1 MADIID
7 FTAKRKQ
14 KAEPAPKPAVT
25 SIQDVA
31 FDAVD
36 FLLGD
41 WEKFAKKNRL
51 NDYFKQ
57 YFPNFIDA
65 DSKVNYMRDLT
76 ELATLEGKI
85 GPPIMVFF
93 PGTIE
98 PVQIGWVVRFKI
110 ADHEVSTPD
119 MASECYARCFALLL
133 YLKIK
138 ADAINL
144 GLIE

>member
-7 FTAKRKQ
+7 FNARRLQQIGGAPAKT
-14 KAEPAPKPAVT
+14 VT
-25 SIQDVA
+25 LQDVA

-41 WEKFAKKNRL
+41 WEKFARKNRL

-65 DSKVNYMRDLT
+65 DSQVNYMRDLT
-76 ELATLEGKI
+76 EVAALEAKI
-85 GPPIMVFF
+85 GMASIVFF
-93 PGTIE
+93 PGTLE
-98 PVQIGWVVRFKI
+98 PIQIGWVVRFKL
-110 ADHEVSTPD
+110 ADQEITTPD

-133 YLKIK
+133 YLKVK
-138 ADAINL
+138 ADAVDL